1 VPQSGGRFRSR
12 CINSD
17 IENQVV
23 PGSVLSSEVYTD
35 CPAKQIDAEA
45 VFRYSTG
52 SRTMLVSNIESFMN
66 GDYCELRANV
76 ETSSIKEPFHLWY
89 RLPAQEKDFIDTEN
103 GDPFVAAML
112 LPAMKAGE
120 PLQVTVPVSQRL
132 LRSARIIQSIYHDWD
147 RTLSEVPISAPVR
160 SAETDLVSKQ
170 SDVGV
175 FFSLGVDSF
184 YVLLRNL
191 TLHSTDQDEI
201 THLISVH
208 GFDVYYGNTALFS
221 DVLTNG
227 TKVAKTLD
235 KETLHVATNLR
246 EFSERFVS
254 WTRLYHGAALASI
267 GLVLERK
274 FKTIYIAAS
283 YQAPHLHPWGSHP
296 LLDPLWST
304 ESLNF
309 VHEGCETGRVDKIR
323 FIAKF
328 PIAMETLRVC
338 ASKYN
343 EYNCGRCEKCL
354 RTMIGLH
361 IAGALQKCKTLP
373 QRIDI
378 DSVRNLQLT
387 YLERA
392 FIHDL
397 LNNLTLSDF
406 DLALASALRQAL
418 SRGARAAVQEK
429 IESELRKIAARRVG
443 GVVAT
448 NGEAFFDQNKDD
460 NYHASVLSSIK
471 FDLERIGSSAQGTI
485 LDLGCGCGTFVKVC
499 RDKGL
504 DAIGVDPAGD
514 LLEIAKLRNVGN
526 YVIEAVGESIPFKE
540 RSFDVVTSNN
550 VLEHVQNPRIVL
562 RESFR
567 VLKPGGVLWLS
578 FQNYSKFFHEP
589 HYRIFWIPLM
599 PNPISKLY
607 VRMRGRTHTKYS
619 DSIQYATQRAART
632 AFDTLDTLDA
642 RVIELRNPRAK
653 EIRMRVRAYC
663 FERIRDP
670 DKIETRRWRQIMIF
684 LRWLGFSDRTLCR
697 MCELF
702 CLVGSFRKEFLSAKG
717 NIVWVIE
724 KQS

>member
-1 VPQSGGRFRSR
+1 
-12 CINSD
+12 
-17 IENQVV
+17 
-23 PGSVLSSEVYTD
+23 
-35 CPAKQIDAEA
+35 
-45 VFRYSTG
+45 
-52 SRTMLVSNIESFMN
+52 MN

-76 ETSSIKEPFHLWY
+76 ETNSIKEPFHLWY

-120 PLQVTVPVSQRL
+120 PLQVTVPVSQRM

-160 SAETDLVSKQ
+160 SAETDLMNKQ

-184 YVLLRNL
+184 YTLLRNL
-191 TLHSTDQDEI
+191 TAHSTDQDEI
-201 THLISVH
+201 THLISIH

-235 KETLHVATNLR
+235 KKTLHVATNLR

-267 GLVLERK
+267 GLALERK

-283 YQAPHLHPWGSHP
+283 YQTPHLHPWGSHP

-323 FIAKF
+323 FIAQF

-373 QRIDI
+373 QQIDI
-378 DSVRNLQLT
+378 DSVRNLPLT

-392 FIHDL
+392 FIQDL
-397 LNNLTLSDF
+397 LNNLTSSDF

-429 IESELRKIAARRVG
+429 VESELRKIAARRVG

-448 NGEAFFDQNKDD
+448 NDEAFFDQNKDD

-471 FDLERIGSSAQGTI
+471 FDLERVGCSAQGSM

-499 RDKGL
+499 RDDGL
-504 DAIGVDPAGD
+504 DAIGVDPGED

-526 YVIEAVGESIPFKE
+526 YVVEAVGESLPFKE
-540 RSFDVVTSNN
+540 RSFDVITSNN

-567 VLKPGGVLWLS
+567 VLKPGGILWLS
-578 FQNYSKFFHEP
+578 FP
-589 HYRIFWIPLM
+589 DFWIPLM
-599 PNPISKLY
+599 PKRIAKLY
-607 VRMRGRTHTKYS
+607 VRMRGRTNTKYLN
-619 DSIQYATQRAART
+619 SIQYVTQRAVRN
-632 AFDTLDTLDA
+632 AFDTLNA
-642 RVIELRNPRAK
+642 RVIELRNPRASY
-653 EIRMRVRAYC
+653 IRMRVRAYC
-663 FERIRDP
+663 LERIRSP
-670 DKIETRRWRQIMIF
+670 DKIETRRWRRIMFF
-684 LRWLGFSDRTLCR
+684 LRWLGFGDGTLCR

-702 CLVGSFRKEFLSAKG
+702 CLVGSFRKELLPAKG